1 MTHYELL
8 CIPVDADDGM
18 IRSSFRRLARRF
30 HPDVGTGSS
39 PEKFRDLAEAY
50 ETLIDPL
57 RRADYNRTLTT
68 LSRRVPLQA
77 EPLPSASWGYSSRKF
92 PSGRR
97 QPSPPPLGSFPFIA
111 EMFRAI
117 EDDFFFRLPRSPSPP

>member
-1 MTHYELL
+1 MVYVCGWHGAAMNHYELL

-68 LSRRVPLQA
+68 LSRR
-77 EPLPSASWGYSSRKF
+77 
-92 PSGRR
+92 
-97 QPSPPPLGSFPFIA
+97 
-111 EMFRAI
+111 
-117 EDDFFFRLPRSPSPP
+117 

>member
-1 MTHYELL
+1 MNHYELL

-68 LSRRVPLQA
+68 LSRRVPIQV
-77 EPLPSASWGYSSRKF
+77 EPLRSASVAYSSRNF
-92 PSGRR
+92 ATGRG
-97 QPSPPPLGSFPFIA
+97 QLWHSPLESFQFIE
-111 EMFRAI
+111 EMFRAS
-117 EDDFFFRLPRSPSPP
+117 EDDFFFGWPRSR

>member
-1 MTHYELL
+1 MNHYELL

-50 ETLIDPL
+50 ETLMDPL
-57 RRADYNRTLTT
+57 RRADYNRSLTT
-68 LSRRVPLQA
+68 LSRRAAIEVVPPRCA
-77 EPLPSASWGYSSRKF
+77 TVAYSTSNF
-92 PSGRR
+92 VPGRR
-97 QPSPPPLGSFPFIA
+97 EGRHAPL
-111 EMFRAI
+111 
-117 EDDFFFRLPRSPSPP
+117 

>member
-1 MTHYELL
+1 MNHYELL

-68 LSRRVPLQA
+68 LSRRGPRQVETVRA
-77 EPLPSASWGYSSRKF
+77 AADACSSRTF
-92 PSGRR
+92 SSG
-97 QPSPPPLGSFPFIA
+97 A
-111 EMFRAI
+111 E
-117 EDDFFFRLPRSPSPP
+117 LC